1 MEGEEDRM
9 KGGGEWVKFEGFDG
23 AEGCLLSHCQIIP
36 RLSEEKIHLLVETSL
51 NDHDHSSQVL

>member
-1 MEGEEDRM
+1 MEGEEERM
-9 KGGGEWVKFEGFDG
+9 KRGGVGEFEGFDG

-51 NDHDHSSQVL
+51 NDNDHSSQVL